1 METINENAVYILLN
15 KRLLIDCND
24 IVSLQRLYDTAD
36 MYAVKMT
43 NGEMWQAMID
53 EESVEKYNDFVTKR
67 SEEKKGWCIICP
79 LDT

>member
-67 SEEKKGWCIICP
+67 SEEKKG
-79 LDT
+79 

>member
-1 METINENAVYILLN
+1 MKTINENAVYILLN

-24 IVSLQRLYDTAD
+24 IESLQRLYDTAD

-67 SEEKKGWCIICP
+67 SEEKKG
-79 LDT
+79 

>member
-67 SEEKKGWCIICP
+67 
-79 LDT
+79 

>member
-43 NGEMWQAMID
+43 NGEMWQAIID

-67 SEEKKGWCIICP
+67 SEEKKG
-79 LDT
+79 

>member
-24 IVSLQRLYDTAD
+24 IVSLHRLYDTAD

-67 SEEKKGWCIICP
+67 SEEKKG
-79 LDT
+79 